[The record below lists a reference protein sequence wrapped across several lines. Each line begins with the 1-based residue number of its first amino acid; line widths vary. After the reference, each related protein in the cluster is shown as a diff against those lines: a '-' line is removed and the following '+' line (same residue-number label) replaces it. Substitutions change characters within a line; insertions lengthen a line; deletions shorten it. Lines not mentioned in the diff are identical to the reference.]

1 MKTRT
6 VRKAT
11 LIGGIATGALLFAG
25 SAAQASEAPL
35 DDAGLD
41 AIQSV
46 PDRVFDG
53 VQVPAD
59 AVPGL
64 DAVKDLPSSA
74 LDKLGLDLKGGQ
86 DGEPASEDVTAES
99 AGVVDAVDT
108 AGGTVGELLD
118 NLGGGLPAKLP
129 F

>member
-6 VRKAT
+6 VRKAA
-11 LIGGIATGALLFAG
+11 LVGGIATGALLFAG
-25 SAAQASEAPL
+25 SAAQASETPL
-35 DDAGLD
+35 EDAGLD

-53 VQVPAD
+53 VQIPAD
-59 AVPGL
+59 VVPGL
-64 DAVKDLPSSA
+64 DVVQDLPSSA
-74 LDKLGLDLKGGQ
+74 LDKLDLGLQGEQ
-86 DGEPASEDVTAES
+86 DGEPASDDVIAES

-108 AGGTVGELLD
+108 VGGTVGELLD
-118 NLGGGLPAKLP
+118 NLGGGLPADLP